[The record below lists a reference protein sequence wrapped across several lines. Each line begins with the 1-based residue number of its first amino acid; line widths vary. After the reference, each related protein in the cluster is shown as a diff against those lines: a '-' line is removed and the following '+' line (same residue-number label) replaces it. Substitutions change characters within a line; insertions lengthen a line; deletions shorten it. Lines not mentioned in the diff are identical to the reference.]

1 MDRHERL
8 SYHAPR
14 VAAEPG
20 PVRAEL
26 KLHGNARADA
36 DCEIDSKDPDPEA
49 GSIVPALPVWPE
61 APRLHEDNQEGQAH
75 GELGEQIVIDDGERE
90 LEAVNEKI
98 THFACPLE
106 HTGPPQASIGSTV
119 RMRTAPSTS
128 APRTSSAAF
137 AGRRACKRC
146 SEGKSRPSNP
156 FCSLATDPSPAA
168 RLRTLRG
175 DRSCGAGRETHTER
189 PTGCWQTGPAQRCRC
204 RDRPAA
210 DPSARGPL

>member
-26 KLHGNARADA
+26 KLHGNARDDA

-75 GELGEQIVIDDGERE
+75 GKRSPISL
-90 LEAVNEKI
+90 
-98 THFACPLE
+98 
-106 HTGPPQASIGSTV
+106 
-119 RMRTAPSTS
+119 APSS
-128 APRTSSAAF
+128 IRAHRPNKLGGIRWAPRVQAMP
-137 AGRRACKRC
+137 GRK
-146 SEGKSRPSNP
+146 
-156 FCSLATDPSPAA
+156 DPCYYPC
-168 RLRTLRG
+168 LFF
-175 DRSCGAGRETHTER
+175 DHRSIT
-189 PTGCWQTGPAQRCRC
+189 
-204 RDRPAA
+204 
-210 DPSARGPL
+210 

>member
-61 APRLHEDNQEGQAH
+61 APRLHEDDQEGQVH

-98 THFACPLE
+98 THLACPS
-106 HTGPPQASIGSTV
+106 SI
-119 RMRTAPSTS
+119 RARRKRPS
-128 APRTSSAAF
+128 AQ
-137 AGRRACKRC
+137 RRACVQRRAPLLP
-146 SEGKSRPSNP
+146 EQAQRH
-156 FCSLATDPSPAA
+156 SLGAA
-168 RLRTLRG
+168 RTSDARKERAVLLTLSVLWPQIHHLPQDCELSEVIGVVAQGEKRT
-175 DRSCGAGRETHTER
+175 
-189 PTGCWQTGPAQRCRC
+189 PN
-204 RDRPAA
+204 
-210 DPSARGPL
+210 